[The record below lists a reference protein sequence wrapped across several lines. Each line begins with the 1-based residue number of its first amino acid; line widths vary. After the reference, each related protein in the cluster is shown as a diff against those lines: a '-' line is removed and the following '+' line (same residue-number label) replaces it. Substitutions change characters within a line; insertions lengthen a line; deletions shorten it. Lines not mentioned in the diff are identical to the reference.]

1 MNFETANHVFLLS
14 HAKNVISNMYVY
26 ELYSSIICL
35 LLKQHLF
42 EFAVFQTLC

>member
-1 MNFETANHVFLLS
+1 MNFEPANHYFLLS
-14 HAKNVISNMYVY
+14 HAKNIISNMYLY

-42 EFAVFQTLC
+42 ELTVFQTLC